1 MQPQYAGGMDPILAL
16 GVLGLCLCALGM
28 AAIAITVVLDS
39 GFRQSVPE
47 VSLTDESVWPM
58 SAEQYSR
65 KYGVSRF
72 RRRQ

>member
-1 MQPQYAGGMDPILAL
+1 MDPILAL

-28 AAIAITVVLDS
+28 AAIAITVLLDS
-39 GFRQSVPE
+39 GFRRSIPE
-47 VSLTDESVWPM
+47 VSLSDGAAWPM

-72 RRRQ
+72 RRRR